1 MVELQTRR
9 TVAIAA
15 MDLQCLACLAE
26 PLPEPAFH
34 FAWGQCFQ
42 HMPGLH
48 AFEVSWDRPIRFW
61 ISLGVVDLHWNDGWN
76 TGTQCHGSAP
86 ILSGLL
92 PP

>member
-15 MDLQCLACLAE
+15 MDLQCLAGLAE

-48 AFEVSWDRPIRFW
+48 AFEVS
-61 ISLGVVDLHWNDGWN
+61 
-76 TGTQCHGSAP
+76 
-86 ILSGLL
+86 
-92 PP
+92 